1 MKYIASMGRGKEIE
15 FNTEAERKE
24 WLNANCVEVMSREL
38 GVDTGIWFTWLR
50 NEEVVLLER

>member
-1 MKYIASMGRGKEIE
+1 MKYIVNIGKRKEIE
-15 FNTEAERKE
+15 FNTEAERRG

-50 NEEVVLLER
+50 NEEVVLSER